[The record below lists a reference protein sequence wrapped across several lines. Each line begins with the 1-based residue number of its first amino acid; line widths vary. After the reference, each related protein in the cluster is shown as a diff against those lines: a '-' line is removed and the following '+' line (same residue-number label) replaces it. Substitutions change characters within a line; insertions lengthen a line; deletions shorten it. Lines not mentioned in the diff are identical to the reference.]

1 MKTAAHPQQTNLQFT
16 WRVSRCFDGDKTPE
30 DLLRALIQAHSK

>member
-1 MKTAAHPQQTNLQFT
+1 MAPQAAQNHRNDT